1 MALIQFLVI
10 ALLGLQVLAASPPKK
25 PVKPMDPT
33 VPQCYTEHELM
44 GEVQKADCPAA
55 LAKIIYEKDTLSKLE
70 TRLAVVSGDCV
81 IRLNNTKQVVV
92 TKKQIEDTVTELTKS
107 SCKSGHAKVKGNA
120 EVSISITARGKPRA
134 WFTPYDPDFP
144 LGKPF
149 CFRAA
154 QGQVVKEDCLEAF
167 NQLPVDEQG
176 QLVSPADKKIGHTFN
191 LKVKSCRV
199 IVYTT
204 DGSNVSVKKQDI
216 SAVVTGMINNCN
228 SQWGT
233 VNVKGTE
240 GPNGQGPNG
249 HVTIVTRSY

>member
-25 PVKPMDPT
+25 PVDPT
-33 VPQCYTEHELM
+33 VPQCYTEPEL

-81 IRLNNTKQVVV
+81 IRLSNTKQVVV
-92 TKKQIEDTVTELTKS
+92 TKKQIEDTVTEIIKS
-107 SCKSGHAKVKGNA
+107 SCKSGHAKVKGNT
-120 EVSISITARGKPRA
+120 EVAISITPRGKPRA
-134 WFTPYDPDFP
+134 WVTPYDPDFP

-149 CFRAA
+149 CFHAA

-167 NQLPVDEQG
+167 NQLPVDKQG
-176 QLVSPADKKIGHTFN
+176 QLVSPADKKLGHSFH
-191 LKVKSCRV
+191 LKVKSCRL

-216 SAVVTGMINNCN
+216 SAIVTGMINNCN

-240 GPNGQGPNG
+240 GPNG